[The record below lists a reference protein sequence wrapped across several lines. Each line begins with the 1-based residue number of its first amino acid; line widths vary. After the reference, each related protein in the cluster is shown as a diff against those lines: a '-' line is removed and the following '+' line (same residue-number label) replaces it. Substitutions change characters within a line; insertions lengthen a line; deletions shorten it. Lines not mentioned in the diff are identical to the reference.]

1 MADDRTLRAIPRV
14 AELLAKADALLI
26 TAGAGMSVDSGLP
39 DFRGGKG
46 FWGAYPPLEKL
57 GISFEHMAQPHWFA
71 EKPEMAWA
79 FYGHRQQLYRE
90 TKPHAGYGKLLEW
103 GRAMSGGYF
112 VVTSNVDGHF
122 QAAGFPPSRVL
133 EQHGNIHR
141 HQCTS
146 PCCPATWQGD
156 LTDLKIDMDTL
167 QAKGSLPRCPECG
180 GLARPNVLMFG
191 DTEWVRGDTQQ
202 QARRFERWFES
213 VRRMRVVVL
222 ECGAGIA
229 IPTIRRV
236 GERAAERSRT
246 TLVRINPQATEAD
259 EPAVPLRMTALE
271 ALTRIEAVL
280 PENYRKRVA
289 AAVLDHCD
297 ESADTIEWSLE
308 GPVTTGLGE
317 FLSPLPAKEMAIVEF
332 PGGPDTS
339 PAAAWLTV
347 PAGPF
352 DYHAITLIDLDTGRT
367 GPFNYLGI
375 SAADEKACLDRWY
388 GPRTDKYAPLP
399 DVGGYVQ
406 SGFLVTGQAVSSA
419 EPKPGRTIAGA
430 AVMYICGPDRE
441 LIMTVGVAR
450 RPLEGAHLWRLLY
463 ESATNAPKP
472 LEYPRVPWVA
482 QRLDAAAAKH
492 AAIMPVLAEVGRVMA
507 WTWFRLVE
515 YRDRQLR
522 EEGEG

>member
-1 MADDRTLRAIPRV
+1 MADDRTLRVIPRV
-14 AELLAKADALLI
+14 AELIAKADALLI

-90 TKPHAGYGKLLEW
+90 TEPHAGYRTLLEW
-103 GRAMSGGYF
+103 GRAMPGGYF

-122 QAAGFPPSRVL
+122 QFADFSPSRIL
-133 EQHGNIHR
+133 EQHGSIHR
-141 HQCTS
+141 YQCTT
-146 PCCPATWQGD
+146 PCSQGTWQAD
-156 LTDLKIDMDTL
+156 LPDLKIDMDTL

-191 DTEWVRGDTQQ
+191 DTAWVRNDTQRQ
-202 QARRFERWFES
+202 TRRFERWFES
-213 VRRMRVVVL
+213 VRRRRVVVL
-222 ECGAGIA
+222 ECGAGTA

-259 EPAVPLRMTALE
+259 EPAVPLRMTALD
-271 ALTRIEAVL
+271 ALTRVEAVL
-280 PENYRKRVA
+280 PEKFRKRISEVGPEHH
-289 AAVLDHCD
+289 D
-297 ESADTIEWSLE
+297 DTVDTVEWS
-308 GPVTTGLGE
+308 PDKPATTGFGE
-317 FLSPLPAKEMAIVEF
+317 FLDPLPAREMDIVEF
-332 PGGPDTS
+332 PGGPEKS
-339 PAAAWLTV
+339 PAAAWLTL
-347 PAGPF
+347 PAGPL
-352 DYHAITLIDLDTGRT
+352 DYRAITLIDLDTGRI

-375 SAADEKACLDRWY
+375 TAADEKACLERWY

-399 DVGGYVQ
+399 DVCGYVQ
-406 SGFLVTGQAVSSA
+406 SGYLVTGQAVSSP
-419 EPKPGRTIAGA
+419 ESRPGRGAGA
-430 AVMYICGPDRE
+430 AVMYICSPDRE
-441 LIMTVGVAR
+441 PIMTVGVAR

-463 ESATNAPKP
+463 ESATSAPKP

-482 QRLDAAAAKH
+482 QRLDAAAASH
-492 AAIMPVLAEVGRVMA
+492 AAIVPVLAEVGRVMA

-515 YRDRQLR
+515 YRDRQTR
-522 EEGEG
+522 GEGDE